1 MKVST
6 FFKILNRKIAKYDKI
21 ATNPFTNPQP
31 IVLVWVEDEKY
42 GYRRAPFGTTVTPP
56 SDT

>member
-6 FFKILNRKIAKYDKI
+6 FFKILNKKIEKYDRL

-31 IVLVWVEDEKY
+31 IVLVWVEDACEKDNSK
-42 GYRRAPFGTTVTPP
+42 GEPP
-56 SDT
+56 LEL